1 MLGPNGPD
9 RPLITES
16 FGGDLA
22 MKPAIIGLV
31 VFSALLLPLRCLSQ
45 EPAKPADEKPAAE
58 EKPAAD
64 AKSSS
69 DSAKSSSPVK
79 TSPASVASGKKKYG
93 QDCAMCHG
101 KEGAGDGD
109 LAEDMHLKLKD
120 FREADALKDL
130 SDADIYKIINNGK
143 GKMMGEEGRLKPDEI
158 WDVVNFVRSL
168 SKK

>member
-1 MLGPNGPD
+1 MK
-9 RPLITES
+9 
-16 FGGDLA
+16 LA
-22 MKPAIIGLV
+22 LV
-31 VFSALLLPLRCLSQ
+31 CVFVCSALFVPSPCRAQ
-45 EPAKPADEKPAAE
+45 EPAKPAE
-58 EKPAAD
+58 EKPAA
-64 AKSSS
+64 AEAKPAEEKSSAEAKPAS
-69 DSAKSSSPVK
+69 DTSKKENPVKSSP
-79 TSPASVASGKKKYG
+79 TSLASGKKKYG

-120 FREADALKDL
+120 FRDAEALKNL
-130 SDADIYKIINNGK
+130 SDPDIYSIINTGK

>member
-1 MLGPNGPD
+1 MKLA
-9 RPLITES
+9 LVCVFVCS
-16 FGGDLA
+16 F
-22 MKPAIIGLV
+22 
-31 VFSALLLPLRCLSQ
+31 LLLPLQCRSQ

-64 AKSSS
+64 AKPSS
-69 DSAKSSSPVK
+69 DSAKSANPVK
-79 TSPASVASGKKKYG
+79 TSPTSIASGKKKYG

-120 FREADALKDL
+120 FREAEALKDL

-158 WDVVNFVRSL
+158 WDVVIFVRTL

>member
-1 MLGPNGPD
+1 MKLA
-9 RPLITES
+9 LVCVFVCS
-16 FGGDLA
+16 F
-22 MKPAIIGLV
+22 LV
-31 VFSALLLPLRCLSQ
+31 LPLQCRSQ

-64 AKSSS
+64 AKNSS
-69 DSAKSSSPVK
+69 DSAKSTNPVK
-79 TSPASVASGKKKYG
+79 TSPTSVASGKKKYG

-130 SDADIYKIINNGK
+130 SDSDIYKIINNGK

-168 SKK
+168 AKK